1 MSALSNLPTIQL
13 LSLLARRAI
22 TEDELERPLLKILRE
37 ATPDAHP
44 AFLAA
49 GEIALR
55 ALRQEIYGKPYF
67 AAPEAITDYLKL
79 LLGGYHYEVFVVL
92 YLDAGN
98 RLIDVQELFRGTLT
112 QTSVYPR
119 EIVIEALKRQCVSV
133 ILAHNHP
140 SGLPTPSRA
149 DEAVTQTVKAALS
162 LVDVRV
168 LDHLIV
174 AGNRSVSMAQIGLM

>member
-1 MSALSNLPTIQL
+1 MSALSDLSTIQL

-22 TEDELERPLLKILRE
+22 NEEELERPLLKILRE
-37 ATPDAHP
+37 VTPETHP
-44 AFLAA
+44 VFLVA
-49 GEIALR
+49 GEVALR
-55 ALRQEIYGKPYF
+55 ALRQEIEGKQYF
-67 AAPEAITDYLKL
+67 AAPDAVTDYLKL

-92 YLDAGN
+92 YLDASN

-119 EIVIEALKRQCVSV
+119 EIVIEALKRRAAAV

-140 SGLPTPSRA
+140 SGQATPSHA
-149 DEAVTQTVKAALS
+149 DTALTQVVKAALT

-174 AGNRSVSMAQIGLM
+174 AGSQSVSMAQMGLM